1 MVQGRRVEGEN
12 LNDATAT
19 FSRTSARGLLYFI
32 GLNGKQQLERR
43 HLGEHHRRASGEANA
58 INKVED
64 QVAGQC
70 GIDIERA
77 ASCGTPTS
85 DAQEHREGVV
95 EGCLKSCRYPGG
107 WIDRWDGR

>member
-1 MVQGRRVEGEN
+1 
-12 LNDATAT
+12 
-19 FSRTSARGLLYFI
+19 
-32 GLNGKQQLERR
+32 
-43 HLGEHHRRASGEANA
+43 
-58 INKVED
+58 VED

-95 EGCLKSCRYPGG
+95 EGKYSVSNHAGYPGG